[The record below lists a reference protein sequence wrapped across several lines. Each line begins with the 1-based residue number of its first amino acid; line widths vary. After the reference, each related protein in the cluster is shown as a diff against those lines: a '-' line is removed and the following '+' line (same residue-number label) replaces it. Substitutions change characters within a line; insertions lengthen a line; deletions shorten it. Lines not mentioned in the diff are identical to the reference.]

1 MGLRG
6 EKPANDV
13 ASKDIRFI
21 QRAPRK
27 VESCVGTR
35 NPHDLIVSLT
45 PLERTECGALTT
57 ADRLRPT
64 GPSVIER
71 SLS

>member
-27 VESCVGTR
+27 VESCVGT
-35 NPHDLIVSLT
+35 HDLIVSLT